1 MKDFEKKEIFSFSDN
16 LLKKISENWLLI
28 SSGSIDNYNMMT
40 ASWGTFGILWNQPV
54 AQVFIRP
61 SRYTFEFI
69 NKNDFFSISIFEPT
83 YKDLLSFLG
92 SKSGRD
98 INKMKIEGLTPIDFN
113 GKTVFFKE
121 AKEVFILKKLF
132 DLPMQDKI
140 IDAEVKNIFYKN
152 DDYHHLF
159 FGRIIE
165 YLSKA

>member
-1 MKDFEKKEIFSFSDN
+1 MKDFEKKDILSFSDN

-28 SSGSIDNYNMMT
+28 SSGNIDSYNMMT
-40 ASWGTFGILWNQPV
+40 ASWGTFGILWNLPV

-69 NKNDFFSISIFEPT
+69 NKNDFFSISIFET
-83 YKDLLSFLG
+83 SYKDLLSFLG

-98 INKMKIEGLTPIDFN
+98 INKMKIEGLTPIDYN

-140 IDAEVKNIFYKN
+140 IDAQVKNIFYKN
-152 DDYHHLF
+152 GDYHHLF

-165 YLSKA
+165 YLSKV